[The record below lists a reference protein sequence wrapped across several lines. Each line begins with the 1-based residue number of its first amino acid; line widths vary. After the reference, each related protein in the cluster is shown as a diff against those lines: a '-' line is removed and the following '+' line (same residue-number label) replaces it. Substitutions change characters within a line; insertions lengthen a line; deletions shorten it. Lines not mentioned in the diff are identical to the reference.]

1 MRTACRWRRRCSS
14 SAAKR
19 PSPTTPTPMTAS
31 VYGCCGRRR
40 PARCRRSS
48 STSSTASSG
57 LAVSGDGFKN
67 NGRIVIVGAS
77 LTGLRAAEALREE
90 GFRGQLTIIGDEPDE
105 PYDRP
110 PLSKQVLKG
119 WVAAD
124 HTKLPRLR
132 QVDAEWRLGVAATAL
147 DRANRLVRLADGGE
161 VRGDRLLIA
170 TGVRSR
176 RWPNPEEAALE
187 GVYTL
192 RTNTDAARLQAAL
205 AARPRRVL
213 IIGSGFIGSEAASVC
228 RELGLQVTVTER
240 GPAPLSG
247 ALGGVIGA
255 IAAEMQRAAGVD
267 LRTGVSVLA
276 LEGDAAGHVRRA
288 RLSDGST
295 LDVDVVV
302 TSLGSIRN
310 VEWLDGCGLAAGFW
324 GVGCDAGCRA
334 FDINAVVTTN
344 VFVAGDIARAPHVL
358 YDYQFLVMEH
368 WDNAVLGA
376 RVAAHNMVCDEVDR
390 WAHLLIPQFWSGQF
404 GVNIKSVGVPS
415 FGDEI
420 VFTQG
425 SVKQR
430 RFAAAY
436 GRRGRI
442 VGAVTFNH
450 GKWIEHYRQ
459 EIARSGPFPPQPP
472 GFDFPENM
480 RVMPADFPAR
490 GVPTEAPDVVLTGH
504 APSERRAEF
513 RPRQR

>member
-1 MRTACRWRRRCSS
+1 M
-14 SAAKR
+14 K
-19 PSPTTPTPMTAS
+19 
-31 VYGCCGRRR
+31 G
-40 PARCRRSS
+40 
-48 STSSTASSG
+48 
-57 LAVSGDGFKN
+57 

-77 LTGLRAAEALREE
+77 LAGLRAAEALRQE
-90 GFRGQLTIIGDEPDE
+90 GFTGHLTIIGDEPDE

-110 PLSKQVLKG
+110 PLSKQVLAG
-119 WVAAD
+119 WVRPD
-124 HTKLPRLR
+124 HTKLPRMCD
-132 QVDAEWRLGVAATAL
+132 VDAEWRLGVAAIGL
-147 DRANRLVRLADGGE
+147 DRANRLVRLADGSE
-161 VRGDRLLIA
+161 VEGDRVLIA

-176 RWPNPEEAALE
+176 RWPNLDEAALK

-192 RTNTDAARLQAAL
+192 RTSGDAARLQAAL

-213 IIGSGFIGSEAASVC
+213 IIGSGFIGSEVASVC
-228 RELGLQVTVTER
+228 RDLGLDVTVAER

-247 ALGGVIGA
+247 ALGGVIGE
-255 IAAEMQRAAGVD
+255 IAAEMQREAGVD
-267 LRTGVSVLA
+267 LRTGIGVLGFD
-276 LEGDAAGHVRRA
+276 GDEAGQVRRA
-288 RLSDGST
+288 RLSDGSS

-310 VEWLDGCGLAAGFW
+310 IEWLDGAGLAAGFW

-334 FDINAVVTTN
+334 FDIHGVVTDH

-358 YDYQFLVMEH
+358 YDYQFMAMEH

-376 RVAAHNMVCDEVDR
+376 QVAAHNMVCDEVDR
-390 WAHLLIPQFWSGQF
+390 RAHLLIPQFWSGQF

-425 SVKQR
+425 SVKER
-430 RFAAAY
+430 RFVAAY

-442 VGAVTFNH
+442 VGAVTFDH
-450 GKWIEHYRQ
+450 GKWIDYYRAQ
-459 EIARSGPFPPQPP
+459 IARSAPFPPHPAGSDLP
-472 GFDFPENM
+472 ADM
-480 RVMPADFPAR
+480 RVRPADFPAR

-504 APSERRAEF
+504 DPTERQAEF